1 MIDRT
6 GATIDDHEEGDEE
19 ISEKVAK
26 DTIPDSDAVGQECA
40 SAQPVGNRSNSREP
54 EYCSTSVNIQKRERS
69 NGLTESGEIP
79 SSSLQWNGQKII
91 IFKRSLSAF

>member
-26 DTIPDSDAVGQECA
+26 DTIPDSDAVLIDVRQALVHIVPQWVTYGQECA
-40 SAQPVGNRSNSREP
+40 SAQPVCNRPNSREP
-54 EYCSTSVNIQKRERS
+54 KDC
-69 NGLTESGEIP
+69 
-79 SSSLQWNGQKII
+79 
-91 IFKRSLSAF
+91 